1 MRVSS
6 VELFG
11 QASER
16 GIVKDD
22 VILEVNKQKINS
34 VKDFKEALAKAKEG
48 EAILLRIRRR
58 DKTTAFVAIE
68 MGKK

>member
-1 MRVSS
+1 VRVSS
-6 VELFG
+6 VEPFG

-16 GIVKDD
+16 GITKDD

-34 VKDFKEALAKAKEG
+34 VKEFKEAIAQVKEG

-58 DKTTAFVAIE
+58 DKSTAFVAIE
-68 MGKK
+68 MGRK